1 MKRALIIKIFLTCI
15 FLIGIIP
22 TQANGRPINNLPG
35 FLPEEDPYLPFA
47 EVMPEPVGGLEEI
60 YKRIEYPDI
69 AKKANIQG
77 KVYLLVMVN
86 EKGGVDDVKVIK
98 GLGAGCEEAAVKAV
112 KESKY
117 TPGKNAGA
125 PVKVKLS
132 LSITFKLR

>member
-1 MKRALIIKIFLTCI
+1 MKRALIIKIFLICI
-15 FLIGIIP
+15 FLTAVIPIQLIG
-22 TQANGRPINNLPG
+22 NNINIYG

-47 EVMPEPVGGLEEI
+47 EVMPEPVGGLEGI

-117 TPGKNAGA
+117 TPGKNGGT